1 MYVVSSAQRWGRY
14 IAGSLV
20 AIGLLAACTGTNKV
34 KVADLVANPASMG
47 VKAAWTSSTGS
58 VGFPLEIKV
67 IGTHLYIAGTDGV
80 VAAIDGR
87 TGGDL
92 WRVTTKPQITAGV
105 GSDGR
110 FTAITN
116 RSNELVVLDSG
127 REIWRQQLNALTLT
141 APLIAGER
149 VFVLSGDRS
158 VSAFDAATGRKLWQL
173 QRPGD
178 ALVLQQAGVILAV
191 GDSLLVGSGGRMM
204 GLNPQTGSVRWETP
218 VASSRGTNEVERLV
232 DLVAGISRNGDQVC
246 VRAFQSAVACLDGA
260 RGTVAWN
267 KTANGS
273 TGIGGDSNVVFGAES
288 DGTLIAWRRS
298 DGDKLWANELLKY
311 RTLTAPI
318 LVGRA
323 LVVGD
328 GSGYVHFLSPDN
340 GSTLN
345 RVTTDGSAV
354 VAGPVLVGQTV
365 VVVTRRGG
373 VFGFRPE

>member
-1 MYVVSSAQRWGRY
+1 MYRASLAKSWLRSAVLF
-14 IAGSLV
+14 LV
-20 AIGLLAACTGTNKV
+20 IGLLAACAGPDKG
-34 KVADLVANPASMG
+34 KAADLVANPASMG
-47 VKAAWTSSTGS
+47 VKAAWSSS
-58 VGFPLEIKV
+58 VGGVALPLDIKV
-67 IGTHLYIAGTDGV
+67 LGTNVYVAGTDGL

-92 WRVTTKPQITAGV
+92 WRATTKPQLTAGV

-110 FTAITN
+110 FVAVAN
-116 RSNELVVLDSG
+116 RSNELVMLDGG
-127 REIWRQQLNALTLT
+127 REIWRQKLTASTLT
-141 APLIAGER
+141 APFVAGDR

-158 VSAFDAATGRKLWQL
+158 VSAFDAATGRKLWQQ
-173 QRPGD
+173 QRPGE
-178 ALVLQQAGVILAV
+178 ALVLQQAGVILSV
-191 GDSLLVGSGGRMM
+191 GDTLLVGFGGRLM

-218 VASSRGTNEVERLV
+218 VANSRGTNEVERLV
-232 DLVAGISRNGDQVC
+232 DLVSGVSRSGDQVC
-246 VRAFQSAVACLDGA
+246 VRAFQSTVACIDGA
-260 RGTVAWN
+260 RGTSVWN
-267 KTANGS
+267 KVAVGS
-273 TGIGGDSNVVFGAES
+273 TGLGGDSNVVYGTES
-288 DGTLIAWRRS
+288 DGVVVAWRRS
-298 DGDKLWANELLKY
+298 DGDKLWTNEQLKH
-311 RTLTAPI
+311 RTLSSPL

-328 GSGYVHFLSPDN
+328 AGGYVHFLSRDN